1 MELEELLEYLSE
13 GKTLTAGT
21 EAYDCMHRWS
31 LETQR
36 LTQELNTGVH
46 DMKEIREY
54 MCRITGRNI
63 DESFRMFLPFYTDF
77 GKNIRIGRSVFIN
90 ACCCF
95 QDQGGISIGDGTLIG
110 HRVVIATINHG
121 LRPEE
126 RMDHHIAPVRVGRN
140 VWIGSG
146 SILLPGVTIGDG
158 ATVAAGAVVTK
169 DVPEGAVV
177 GGVPAKI
184 LRQPSRKPEARGRA
198 ASSEAHWE
206 ECRKLFSSSSA
217 GHGQENSVH
226 GRL

>member
-1 MELEELLEYLSE
+1 MNNKYWLFFVY
-13 GKTLTAGT
+13 TF
-21 EAYDCMHRWS
+21 
-31 LETQR
+31 TQER
-36 LTQELNTGVH
+36 RQLPPEFPGSGMNGAPAPSWRKIWILKNQELNTGVH
-46 DMKEIREY
+46 DMEEIREY
-54 MCRITGRNI
+54 MCRITGRTI

-77 GKNIRIGRSVFIN
+77 GKNIRIGRNVFIN

-95 QDQGGISIGDGTLIG
+95 QDQGGISIGNGTLIG
-110 HRVVIATINHG
+110 HRVDIATINHG

-184 LRQPSRKPEARGRA
+184 LRQPSA
-198 ASSEAHWE
+198 
-206 ECRKLFSSSSA
+206 
-217 GHGQENSVH
+217 
-226 GRL
+226 

>member
-36 LTQELNTGVH
+36 LTQELNAGVH
-46 DMKEIREY
+46 DMEEIREY

-77 GKNIRIGRSVFIN
+77 GKNIRIGRNVFIN

-121 LRPEE
+121 LRQEE

-177 GGVPAKI
+177 GGVRSVI
-184 LRQPSRKPEARGRA
+184 RG
-198 ASSEAHWE
+198 HGE

>member
-1 MELEELLEYLSE
+1 MDGAPAPSGRRNMELEELLEYLSA
-13 GKTLTAGT
+13 GKTLTVGT
-21 EAYDCMHRWS
+21 EAYDCMHQWS
-31 LETQR
+31 LEAQK

-46 DMKEIREY
+46 DMEGIRGY
-54 MCRITGRNI
+54 MSRITGRDI

-77 GKNIRIGRSVFIN
+77 GKNIRIGRNVFIN

-121 LRPEE
+121 LRPEG

-146 SILLPGVTIGDG
+146 SIILPGVTIGDG

-169 DVPEGAVV
+169 DVPEGTVV
-177 GGVPAKI
+177 GGVPARI
-184 LRQPSRKPEARGRA
+184 LRQPSA
-198 ASSEAHWE
+198 
-206 ECRKLFSSSSA
+206 
-217 GHGQENSVH
+217 
-226 GRL
+226 

>member
-1 MELEELLEYLSE
+1 
-13 GKTLTAGT
+13 
-21 EAYDCMHRWS
+21 
-31 LETQR
+31 
-36 LTQELNTGVH
+36 
-46 DMKEIREY
+46 

-126 RMDHHIAPVRVGRN
+126 RMDHHIAPVRGGRN
-140 VWIGSG
+140 GWIGSG

-184 LRQPSRKPEARGRA
+184 LRQPSA
-198 ASSEAHWE
+198 
-206 ECRKLFSSSSA
+206 
-217 GHGQENSVH
+217 
-226 GRL
+226 

>member
-13 GKTLTAGT
+13 GKTLTACT
-21 EAYDCMHRWS
+21 EAFDCMHRWS

-46 DMKEIREY
+46 DMEEIREY
-54 MCRITGRNI
+54 MCRITGRTI

-77 GKNIRIGRSVFIN
+77 GKNIRIGRNVFIN

-95 QDQGGISIGDGTLIG
+95 QDQGGISIGNGTLIG

-184 LRQPSRKPEARGRA
+184 LRQPSA
-198 ASSEAHWE
+198 
-206 ECRKLFSSSSA
+206 
-217 GHGQENSVH
+217 
-226 GRL
+226 

>member
-46 DMKEIREY
+46 DMEEIREY

-121 LRPEE
+121 LRPEV

-184 LRQPSRKPEARGRA
+184 LRQPSA
-198 ASSEAHWE
+198 
-206 ECRKLFSSSSA
+206 
-217 GHGQENSVH
+217 
-226 GRL
+226 

>member
-1 MELEELLEYLSE
+1 MDGAPAPSGRKNMELEELLEYLSA
-13 GKTLTAGT
+13 GKTLTVGT
-21 EAYDCMHRWS
+21 EAYDCMHQWS
-31 LETQR
+31 LEAQK

-46 DMKEIREY
+46 DMEGIRGY
-54 MCRITGRNI
+54 MSRITGRDI

-77 GKNIRIGRSVFIN
+77 GKNIRIGRNVFIN

-121 LRPEE
+121 LRPEG

-146 SILLPGVTIGDG
+146 SIILPGVTIGDG

-169 DVPEGAVV
+169 DVPEGTVV
-177 GGVPAKI
+177 DGVPARI
-184 LRQPSRKPEARGRA
+184 LRQPSA
-198 ASSEAHWE
+198 
-206 ECRKLFSSSSA
+206 
-217 GHGQENSVH
+217 
-226 GRL
+226 

>member
-1 MELEELLEYLSE
+1 MDGAPAPSGRRNMELEELLEYLSA
-13 GKTLTAGT
+13 GKTLTVGT
-21 EAYDCMHRWS
+21 EAYDCMHQWS
-31 LETQR
+31 LEAQK

-46 DMKEIREY
+46 DMEGIRRY
-54 MCRITGRNI
+54 MSRITGRDI

-77 GKNIRIGRSVFIN
+77 GKNIRIGRNVFIN

-121 LRPEE
+121 LRPEG

-146 SILLPGVTIGDG
+146 SIILPGVTIGDG

-169 DVPEGAVV
+169 DVPEGTVV
-177 GGVPAKI
+177 DGVPARI
-184 LRQPSRKPEARGRA
+184 LRQPSA
-198 ASSEAHWE
+198 
-206 ECRKLFSSSSA
+206 
-217 GHGQENSVH
+217 
-226 GRL
+226 

>member
-1 MELEELLEYLSE
+1 MEELRDSARRS
-13 GKTLTAGT
+13 TF
-21 EAYDCMHRWS
+21 
-31 LETQR
+31 
-36 LTQELNTGVH
+36 ELNGSYHTPDEVRALLSLLFGY
-46 DMKEIREY
+46 EIDPSVRV
-54 MCRITGRNI
+54 
-63 DESFRMFLPFYTDF
+63 FPPFYTDF
-77 GKNIRIGRSVFIN
+77 GRNIAVGKGVFIN

-95 QDQGGISIGDGTLIG
+95 QEQGGISIGDGTLIG

-158 ATVAAGAVVTK
+158 ATVAAGAVATK

-184 LRQPSRKPEARGRA
+184 LRQPSA
-198 ASSEAHWE
+198 
-206 ECRKLFSSSSA
+206 
-217 GHGQENSVH
+217 
-226 GRL
+226 